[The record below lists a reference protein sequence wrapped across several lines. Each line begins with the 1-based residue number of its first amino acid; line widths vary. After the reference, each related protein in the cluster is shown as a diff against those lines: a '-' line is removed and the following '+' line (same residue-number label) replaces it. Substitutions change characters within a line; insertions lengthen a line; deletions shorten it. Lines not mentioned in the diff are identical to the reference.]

1 MKGKS
6 MLELNHSENKITNNP
21 NISRKSERST
31 EFKKQ
36 KTKKQKQNHSLSVHI

>member
-1 MKGKS
+1 

-36 KTKKQKQNHSLSVHI
+36 KTKKQKLSAKRCEIVCFISV